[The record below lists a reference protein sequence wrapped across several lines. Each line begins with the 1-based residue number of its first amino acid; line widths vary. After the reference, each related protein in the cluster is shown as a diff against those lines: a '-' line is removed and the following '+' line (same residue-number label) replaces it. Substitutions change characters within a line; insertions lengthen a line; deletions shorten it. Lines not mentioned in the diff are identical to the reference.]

1 MSVNDQDPAGDLLIK
16 EVDED
21 LRREQYARLWQ
32 AYGKYAIAGVVAIVL
47 GVAGHQVWQSYRDK
61 QFQKSAAEFA
71 AAEGLIDAGKSRD
84 AEAKLAEIASKDGG
98 SGFGVAA
105 AFRHAQLQ
113 SEGGDVTGAVA
124 TYDALSHSGAPS
136 LFRDLATLK
145 GAMLTL
151 DSGDPEALIK
161 KLQPLADAGN
171 PWHFTAQEML
181 ALIANRQGD
190 PARAVSYY
198 QKLADDAGA
207 PQDIRARATE
217 MLAAL
222 GGAPAAAKPEKG

>member
-21 LRREQYARLWQ
+21 LRREQYAKLWR
-32 AYGKYAIAGVVAIVL
+32 AYGKYAVAGVVAIVL
-47 GVAGHQVWQSYRDK
+47 GVAGHQAWQSWRDK
-61 QFQKSAAEFA
+61 QFQKEAAEFA
-71 AAEGLIDAGKSRD
+71 AAEAQIDAGKARD
-84 AEAKLAEIASKDGG
+84 AETSLAQIAGHDGG
-98 SGFGVAA
+98 GFAVAA
-105 AFRHAQLQ
+105 GFRHAQLQ
-113 SEGGDVTGAVA
+113 SEAGDISGAVA

-136 LFRDLATLK
+136 LFRDLAVLK
-145 GAMLTL
+145 SAMLTL
-151 DSGDPEALIK
+151 DSADPDSLAK

-171 PWHFTAQEML
+171 PWRFSATEML
-181 ALIANRQGD
+181 ALVANRQGD
-190 PARAVSYY
+190 HAKAVSYY

-222 GGAPAAAKPEKG
+222 GGATAAAKPEKG

>member
-1 MSVNDQDPAGDLLIK
+1 MNDEDPAGDLLIK

-21 LRREQYARLWQ
+21 LRREQYTRLWQ
-32 AYGKYAIAGVVAIVL
+32 AYGKYAIAGAVAIVL
-47 GVAGHQVWQSYRDK
+47 GVAGHQAWQSWRDK
-61 QFQKSAAEFA
+61 QFQKEAAEFA
-71 AAEGLIDAGKSRD
+71 AADTLIEAGKSRE
-84 AEAKLAEIASKDGG
+84 AEAKLTEIAGHDG
-98 SGFGVAA
+98 SGFATAA
-105 AFRHAQLQ
+105 ALRHAQLQ
-113 SEGGDVTGAVA
+113 SEAGDLTGALA

-151 DSGDPEALIK
+151 DSAEPDLLVK
-161 KLQPLADAGN
+161 KLQPLTDSANA
-171 PWHFTAQEML
+171 WRFSATELL
-181 ALIANRQGD
+181 ALVANRQGD
-190 PARAVSYY
+190 HAKAASYY

-222 GGAPAAAKPEKG
+222 GGSVAAAKPEKG

>member
-21 LRREQYARLWQ
+21 LRREQYARLWR
-32 AYGKYAIAGVVAIVL
+32 AYGKYAVAGVVAIVL

-61 QFQKSAAEFA
+61 QFQKEAAAFA
-71 AAEGLIDAGKSRD
+71 AAESLIESGKSRE
-84 AEAKLAEIASKDGG
+84 AEAKLAEIAAHDGG
-98 SGFGVAA
+98 GFTVAA

-113 SEGGDVTGAVA
+113 SESGDVTGAVA
-124 TYDALSHSGAPS
+124 SYDALSHSGAPS
-136 LFRDLATLK
+136 LFRDLAVLK
-145 GAMLTL
+145 SAMLTL
-151 DSGDPEALIK
+151 DSADPDSLVK
-161 KLQPLADAGN
+161 KLQPLADSGN
-171 PWHFTAQEML
+171 PWRFSATEML
-181 ALIANRQGD
+181 ALVASRQGD
-190 PARAVSYY
+190 RAKAVSYY

-222 GGAPAAAKPEKG
+222 GGATAAAKPEKG

>member
-1 MSVNDQDPAGDLLIK
+1 VKDQDPEGDLLIQ

-21 LRREQYARLWQ
+21 LRREQYSKLWR
-32 AYGKYAIAGVVAIVL
+32 AYGKYAIAGMVAIVL
-47 GVAGHQVWQSYRDK
+47 GVAGHQAWLSWRDK
-61 QFQKSAAEFA
+61 QFQKEAAEFA
-71 AAEGLIDAGKSRD
+71 AAESLIDAGKSRE
-84 AEAKLAEIASKDGG
+84 AEAKLAEIAARDGA

-105 AFRHAQLQ
+105 AFRHGQLQ

-124 TYDALSHSGAPS
+124 TYDQISHSGAPS
-136 LFRDLATLK
+136 LFRDLAVLK

-151 DSGDPEALIK
+151 DNADPETLVK

-171 PWHFTAQEML
+171 PWHFSATELL
-181 ALIANRQGD
+181 ALVANRQGD
-190 PARAVSYY
+190 RAKAVSYY